1 MKLTIREHYFDSSR
15 KFILRPKFEKRLL
28 KLTEEQQRVLN
39 GVLRGFS
46 RNKDNKSC
54 FELLWNITCAYKTG
68 RTICILPYFSSEF
81 SFRYYENSEAPV
93 RDQLPN
99 AIIVPLLKELQY
111 QRKKVRPDFMRIQV
125 PGSCKVAFN
134 SLRTALNDDISS
146 FAVYEFCNAACHTF
160 TEEEIRLT
168 VELLKNPTSRF
179 HGLETLKFSNI
190 ACSYLLDHASNIAKL
205 ISNIYILEVFW
216 GNVPIRDTKKEQEGH
231 PLLITAK
238 DIHA

>member
-28 KLTEEQQRVLN
+28 KLTEDQQRVLN

-68 RTICILPYFSSEF
+68 RAICILPYFSSEF
-81 SFRYYENSEAPV
+81 SFRYYEKFEVPV
-93 RDQLPN
+93 KDQLPN
-99 AIIVPLLKELQY
+99 AIILPLLKELQY
-111 QRKKVRPDFMRIQV
+111 QRKKIHPDFMQIQI
-125 PGSCKVAFN
+125 PKSCKVAFN

-146 FAVYEFCNAACHTF
+146 FAVYEFCNAACHAF
-160 TEEEIRLT
+160 TGEEIRLT
-168 VELLKNPTSRF
+168 VELLKNPTYRF
-179 HGLETLKFSNI
+179 YALETLKFSNF
-190 ACSYLLDHASNIAKL
+190 ACSYLLEYASNIAEL
-205 ISNIYILEVFW
+205 ISNIYILEVLW
-216 GNVPIRDTKKEQEGH
+216 ENVPICDTKKVQEGH